1 MLYVLKY
8 QRQDAYEDNENQDYF
23 YVLLDEFD
31 ISQEVSGERYQ
42 SGPEHGADET
52 KDDKL
57 AEVHFSNTCNCSD
70 ESAHYRHK
78 ACHDNRTGSVLL
90 EEGMGLV
97 DIFLLEESRV
107 RAFE

>member
-57 AEVHFSNTCNCSD
+57 AEVHFSNTCNCGD
-70 ESAHYRHK
+70 ESTHYWHK
-78 ACHDNRTGSVLL
+78 AGHHDRTGSILL
-90 EEGMGLV
+90 EEGMRLF
-97 DIFLLEESRV
+97 DIFFLEEAGV